1 MNILGVLRQFMF
13 LQISF
18 IAKKA
23 ISSILFPL
31 HPPSQK
37 LKGRRLKRKKKD
49 RKLMRKIERISFNFF
64 QLILSLF
71 SIKRNYTEKAIEF
84 IPSLIPFFRIR
95 KNNEKRAKILLKT
108 EEKKQKERKTRR
120 KRRAFQFSLI
130 L

>member
-1 MNILGVLRQFMF
+1 MWKKQAVLFPKNSFSKTTMF

-23 ISSILFPL
+23 NSFILFPL
-31 HPPSQK
+31 HSPSQK
-37 LKGRRLKRKKKD
+37 LKGRRVFRKKKD

-95 KNNEKRAKILLKT
+95 KNNEKRAKLIIKRKKRNKKK
-108 EEKKQKERKTRR
+108 EKRG
-120 KRRAFQFSLI
+120 
-130 L
+130 